1 VSIKTPLINVMILA
15 ARKAS
20 KSILRDYGEIDQLQ
34 TSKKG
39 TESFVKKTEIKLNKI
54 LLDELVKSRPEWSIL
69 FRENNLRK
77 GKDDIHTWIIQ
88 PLDGSKNISHGIPYF
103 CISIAAKNEKE
114 VIAGIIYDPLRDEM
128 FISEKGSG
136 SFVNDRRLR
145 VSARK
150 DIKNSVFSSNMR
162 ISNFIS
168 EKEAYSQLEKIKRE
182 NGAIRFLGSAVL
194 DLAYVAA
201 GRLDG
206 LWHNYLDF
214 SQVAAGSL
222 IISEAGGM
230 VDIKE
235 KGPKESYKKDL
246 IASNAE
252 LYTKLL
258 SIFK

>member
-1 VSIKTPLINVMILA
+1 MVLA

-39 TESFVKKTEIKLNKI
+39 TEGFVKRTDKRLYKI
-54 LLDELVKSRPEWSIL
+54 LIEELVKSRPEWSIL
-69 FRENNLRK
+69 FRGNNLKK
-77 GKDDIHTWIIQ
+77 GRDEIYTWILE
-88 PLDGSKNISHGIPYF
+88 PLDGIKNITHGIPYF
-103 CISIAAKNEKE
+103 CISIAAKNQKE
-114 VIAGIIYDPLRDEM
+114 VIAGVIFDPLRDEI

-150 DIKNSVFSSNMR
+150 YIKNAIFSSNLHNADFE
-162 ISNFIS
+162 IDGKIFT
-168 EKEAYSQLEKIKRE
+168 QLERIKKE
-182 NGAIRFLGSAVL
+182 NGNVRFLGAPAL

-214 SQVAAGSL
+214 CQIAAGSL
-222 IISEAGGM
+222 IISEAGG
-230 VDIKE
+230 IIELKE
-235 KGPKESYKKDL
+235 TSSGEIYRKNIL
-246 IASNAE
+246 ACNAE
-252 LYTKLL
+252 LHTKLL
-258 SIFK
+258 SILN